1 MNNLIVIIIGIFK
14 QGQLC
19 SKAYITE
26 QVPSEQHSTTLGHFN
41 AFSSLG
47 FIIGPLV
54 GGHLAEIDPQLRLPF
69 IAAGA
74 IFISASVIIL
84 ILIPSSAVMTKKRPS
99 SLSWLS
105 VLSSL
110 NMFHGFQLSDH
121 YDNLLFRFVSSLSV
135 ITYRRNFSIFLQE
148 VHGMGK
154 YGTIG
159 LITSFNAIVGVVAS
173 SFAGRVS
180 KFYRNQSTI
189 LSHMT
194 ILMCFAMFC
203 SVLLPWLP
211 VTVVCLVPLSIATSN
226 LRIASVKVMLSR
238 GDEDQRGALIGIGA
252 SVSSLARAVSPTLVG
267 VAQEYG
273 SLYSSYMSGGLGLM
287 SLVLAFYVY

>member
-1 MNNLIVIIIGIFK
+1 
-14 QGQLC
+14 
-19 SKAYITE
+19 
-26 QVPSEQHSTTLGHFN
+26 
-41 AFSSLG
+41 
-47 FIIGPLV
+47 
-54 GGHLAEIDPQLRLPF
+54 
-69 IAAGA
+69 
-74 IFISASVIIL
+74 
-84 ILIPSSAVMTKKRPS
+84 
-99 SLSWLS
+99 
-105 VLSSL
+105 
-110 NMFHGFQLSDH
+110 
-121 YDNLLFRFVSSLSV
+121 
-135 ITYRRNFSIFLQE
+135 
-148 VHGMGK
+148 MGK

-194 ILMCFAMFC
+194 ILMCLAMFC

-211 VTVVCLVPLSIATSN
+211 ITVVCLVPLSIATSN